1 MSGDRIERY
10 YAIPKR
16 VFKDDINMFEII
28 SIIFMQMYKS
38 FNNES
43 VFTISTM
50 LNTFDIEIHHR
61 RIAHI
66 KDCLIRCNDMG
77 IIITDTDV
85 IVKADKNTFIKTIYS
100 DYFEEGFIAIHPI
113 EFNVVLSAMNRH
125 NNYNLLNVFM
135 SIKQDTKTISYSKN
149 SYTSSSISYKSLY
162 GISGIKS
169 PNNLQE
175 AINILCDIGVIEI
188 STSTSGHKIK
198 HNYSFKNI
206 NELNKIYKPT

>member
-1 MSGDRIERY
+1 MNSDRIERY
-10 YAIPKR
+10 YAIPRR

-28 SIIFMQMYKS
+28 SIIFMQMYKG

-77 IIITDTDV
+77 VVVTDTDV
-85 IVKADKNTFIKTIYS
+85 IVKADKNTFIRATYG

-135 SIKQDTKTISYSKN
+135 SIKQDTKTISYGKN

-188 STSTSGHKIK
+188 STNTSGHKIK
-198 HNYSFKNI
+198 HNYSFKNV
-206 NELNKIYKPT
+206 NELNKINQPT